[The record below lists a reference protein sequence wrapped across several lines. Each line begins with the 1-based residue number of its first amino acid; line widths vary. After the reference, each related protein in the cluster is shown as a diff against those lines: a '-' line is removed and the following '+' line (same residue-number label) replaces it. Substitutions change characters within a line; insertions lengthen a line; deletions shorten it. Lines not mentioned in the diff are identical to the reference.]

1 MVSNREDSRF
11 IGLVRF
17 VFDEVLRSIQD
28 FSLIDFSKVRR
39 PTDRFFH
46 SNGLLPNGRL
56 YKLSD

>member
-17 VFDEVLRSIQD
+17 VFDEVLRSIED

-39 PTDRFFH
+39 PAIDF
-46 SNGLLPNGRL
+46 SILMDYYLMDDYIN
-56 YKLSD
+56 